1 MKVYRQPLSKRRRDS
16 AYHTRRYW
24 SDPEYR
30 LAKINRNRAYLGLP
44 PRQSLDDVKARKSA

>member
-1 MKVYRQPLSKRRRDS
+1 VKVYRQPLSKRRRDS